1 MAATFAPWFC
11 LDDQL
16 PAGTGHDQRYF
27 VPPISDGDIRTVL
40 QEVQS
45 SAHKTITYNR
55 MLFIMQEHQSFPLF
69 IVRSRAHASMV
80 LLFEG
85 SNQLR
90 LRAESALPPGFAE
103 LLNRRAYN
111 HDRTG

>member
-11 LDDQL
+11 LDDQVP
-16 PAGTGHDQRYF
+16 PATGHDERYF
-27 VPPISDGDIRTVL
+27 VPSVSDREIKTVL

-69 IVRSRAHASMV
+69 IVRSQAHASMV
-80 LLFEG
+80 YVFEG
-85 SNQLR
+85 SNRLR
-90 LRAESALPPGFAE
+90 LRPESALPPGFAE
-103 LLNRRAYN
+103 LVNRRAFN
-111 HDRTG
+111 HDRT